1 MLTTFH
7 LKIMTSIPTI
17 VEETIKKK
25 PFLESALIDGLI
37 NLSSLA
43 RKIRPEV
50 EKYAG
55 REVNDGAIIM
65 ALNRLVPRLEL
76 LSQIKFQKIIEN
88 IGDIVVRSN
97 LADLAYVNS
106 KTLFNCQS
114 QLLERIDSQKDVF
127 CTFSQGVGETTLIV
141 SNSIV
146 PLVQDIFKDETLI
159 SKSNNLSSITIK
171 LPAENSLYPGVYY
184 YIFKELAWDNINIT
198 ELISTTNEFTVVIND
213 SDIHRAF
220 SILMA
225 VKKGAAI

>member
-1 MLTTFH
+1 
-7 LKIMTSIPTI
+7 MTSIPTI
-17 VEETIKKK
+17 VEEIIKKK

-55 REVNDGAIIM
+55 KEVNDGAIIM

-76 LSQIKFQKIIEN
+76 LSHIKFQKIIEN

-97 LADLAYVNS
+97 LADLAFINS
-106 KTLFNCQS
+106 KTLFSCQTE
-114 QLLERIDSQKDVF
+114 LLDQIEGMKEVF

-141 SNSIV
+141 SSSLV
-146 PLVQDIFKDETLI
+146 PLVESIFKNEELI
-159 SKSNNLSSITIK
+159 SKTSNLSSITIK
-171 LPAENSLYPGVYY
+171 LPTENSLYPGVYY

-198 ELISTTNEFTVVIND
+198 ELISTANEFTVIIND

-225 VKKGAAI
+225 VKTGAAL

>member
-1 MLTTFH
+1 
-7 LKIMTSIPTI
+7 MTSIPTI
-17 VEETIKKK
+17 VEEIIKKK

-43 RKIRPEV
+43 RKIKPEV

-55 REVNDGAIIM
+55 KEINDGAIIM

-76 LSQIKFQKIIEN
+76 LSHIKFQKIIEN
-88 IGDIVVRSN
+88 MGDIIVRSN
-97 LADLAYVNS
+97 LADLAFVNS
-106 KTLFNCQS
+106 RTLFACQS
-114 QLLERIDSQKDVF
+114 ALLEMIDGQKDVF
-127 CTFSQGVGETTLIV
+127 CTFSQGINETTLVV
-141 SNSIV
+141 SSSIV
-146 PLVQDIFKDETLI
+146 PMVKDIFRNEEMI
-159 SKSNNLSSITIK
+159 SKVQNLSSITIK
-171 LPAENSLYPGVYY
+171 LPLENSLYPGVYY

>member
-1 MLTTFH
+1 
-7 LKIMTSIPTI
+7 MTSIPTI
-17 VEETIKKK
+17 VEEIIKKK

-55 REVNDGAIIM
+55 KEVNDGAIIM

-76 LSQIKFQKIIEN
+76 LSHIKFQKIIEN

-97 LADLAYVNS
+97 LADLAFINS
-106 KTLFNCQS
+106 KTLFSCQAE
-114 QLLERIDSQKDVF
+114 LLEQIEGMKEAF

-141 SNSIV
+141 SNSLV
-146 PLVQDIFKDETLI
+146 PMVESIFRNEELI
-159 SKSNNLSSITIK
+159 SKTSNLSSITIK

-198 ELISTTNEFTVVIND
+198 ELISTTNEFTVIIND

-225 VKKGAAI
+225 VKKGAAL